1 LGGKL
6 CDVVTPLPVL
16 PSPKFH
22 AYEVAFEELLA
33 SNEQLRF
40 EQL

>member
-22 AYEVAFEELLA
+22 ANEVAFDEVLA
-33 SNEQLRF
+33 LNEQLRL